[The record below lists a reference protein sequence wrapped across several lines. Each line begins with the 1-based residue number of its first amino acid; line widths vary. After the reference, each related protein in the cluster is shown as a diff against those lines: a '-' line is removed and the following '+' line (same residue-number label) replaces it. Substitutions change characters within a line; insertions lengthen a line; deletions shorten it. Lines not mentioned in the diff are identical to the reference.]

1 MGDSF
6 CPAQEPS
13 ISVPAVTDI
22 REEERG
28 TAGHMTLSV
37 RALTL
42 LLLAFWPIPGVMSA
56 PPDSA
61 RFAHPYGAVMRAT
74 EQDSLVRSLL
84 LRGRREG
91 LSSRTLVL
99 PKKVTL
105 RFWEL
110 DRTMQAA
117 VTFRVQRCY
126 YLTAQKLRDQLD
138 LTSPHEGFEVWVFP
152 TGPMMRRWLRLERDV
167 YAVAIGDRYIF
178 IPYEAPMPV
187 IIHEMVHVLTFASYL
202 PEWFAEGLAS
212 YLFHDSYMFRDLGY
226 AEYRAILHEIERRLG
241 KDGFKL
247 FCMRVIHNRATERA
261 LWEMVGTTYEQLR
274 QDVEHTAHE
283 AR

>member
-1 MGDSF
+1 
-6 CPAQEPS
+6 
-13 ISVPAVTDI
+13 
-22 REEERG
+22 
-28 TAGHMTLSV
+28 
-37 RALTL
+37 
-42 LLLAFWPIPGVMSA
+42 MSA

-61 RFAHPYGAVMRAT
+61 RWAHPYGAGIRAT

-84 LRGRREG
+84 LRGIRER
-91 LSSRTLVL
+91 LSSRTIVL
-99 PKKVTL
+99 PEKVTL

-117 VTFRVQRCY
+117 VTFRIKRCY
-126 YLTAQKLRDQLD
+126 HLTAQKLRDELD
-138 LTSPHEGFEVWVFP
+138 LAPPREGFTVWVFP
-152 TGPMMRRWLRLERDV
+152 IGPMMRSWLRLERDV

-187 IIHEMVHVLTFASYL
+187 IIHEMVHILTYASYL

-226 AEYRAILHEIERRLG
+226 SEYRAILHEIKRRLG
-241 KDGFKL
+241 GDGFQL
-247 FCMRVIHNRATERA
+247 FCMRVIHERATERA

-274 QDVEHTAHE
+274 QDVENTAQE
-283 AR
+283 LQAR